1 MIEEERLSPEVVI
14 QVILTKNLIID
25 EEEVKVAWLTSFKYS
40 LGLSSV
46 TVVQII
52 YEQEIH
58 LRVPS

>member
-1 MIEEERLSPEVVI
+1 MIEEECLSPKVVI

-25 EEEVKVAWLTSFKYS
+25 EEEVKVAWLTSFEYS
-40 LGLSSV
+40 LGLSPV